1 MFTPDRVRLLFVTC
15 IALFMAMLDN
25 LVLGVALPS
34 IQKDLGATLSD
45 LEWFMNAYTLAFA
58 VLLIPFS
65 VLGDSIGRKQVF
77 LAGVAVFTLG
87 SLLSGV
93 SDSAISLIL
102 SRALQ
107 GVGGAAIVPLSLTLV
122 NGAFPPEK
130 RAAALGMWSGIA
142 GLGLSIGPLVGG
154 LIMEGAPWQMIF
166 YVNVPIGLIAFVLG
180 LKWLQPSRGIRKPFD
195 PVGIVLLT
203 SGLLGIVFGLERGNS
218 EGWGSTLVVSA
229 LAGGFALLALFYLWE
244 RKRENP
250 FIRFDLFRRK
260 AYASY
265 VFAGFW
271 MNAGVFGAI
280 FLLTL
285 FLQQAQGNS
294 PLGAGVREM
303 AWTTMTMIAAPLA
316 GLAINRFG
324 NKNVL
329 LAGLAFQTVALA
341 WFAWLISAKGAD
353 FSFVQM
359 LAPMMLAGT
368 GMGLS
373 FTPLSHGSL
382 TSVPEDAAGE
392 ASGMGNAT
400 RELGGV
406 FGIAIT
412 GLIFQSGATVT
423 NPEQFADHIVPS
435 LEAGAL
441 MMAFALLGVAFFVR
455 TRLKAGANAALS
467 APPSPAPEGA

>member
-1 MFTPDRVRLLFVTC
+1 MFTPARVRLLFVTC

-34 IQKDLGATLSD
+34 IQEDLGASLTD

-65 VLGDSIGRKQVF
+65 VLGDSIGRKRVF
-77 LAGVAVFTLG
+77 LAGVVVFTLG
-87 SLLSGV
+87 SLLSGL
-93 SDSAISLIL
+93 SESSLSLIL

-122 NGAFPPEK
+122 NAAFPPDK
-130 RAAALGMWSGIA
+130 RAAALGLWSGIS

-166 YVNVPIGLIAFVLG
+166 YVNVPVGLAAFILG
-180 LKWLQPSRGIRKPFD
+180 LRWLQPSLGARKPFD
-195 PVGIVLLT
+195 PLGIALLT
-203 SGLLGIVFGLERGNS
+203 SGLLGIVFGLERGNA
-218 EGWGSTLVVSA
+218 EGWGSTIVVGSISGGLLLLV
-229 LAGGFALLALFYLWE
+229 LFYFWE
-244 RKRENP
+244 RRRTTP
-250 FIRFDLFRRK
+250 FIRFDLFRRP

-285 FLQQAQGNS
+285 FLQQAQGYS
-294 PLGAGVREM
+294 PLGAGLREM
-303 AWTTMTMIAAPLA
+303 AWTTMTMIFAPLA
-316 GLAINRFG
+316 GLAISRLG
-324 NKNVL
+324 NKRVL
-329 LAGLAFQTVALA
+329 LTGLASQAIALS
-341 WFAWLISAKGAD
+341 WFAWLIAERGVDIPFAL
-353 FSFVQM
+353 M
-359 LAPMMLAGT
+359 LGPMMLAGT

-382 TSVPEDAAGE
+382 TAVPEDAAGE

-406 FGIAIT
+406 FGIAIA
-412 GLIFQSGATVT
+412 GLIFQSGGDIRS
-423 NPEQFADHIVPS
+423 PQQFADQLVPS
-435 LEAGAL
+435 LIAGAL
-441 MMAFALLGVAFFVR
+441 MMAIALLGIALFALGR
-455 TRLKAGANAALS
+455 RQSGAS
-467 APPSPAPEGA
+467 PITVPAPSTTPEGA